1 MIYFCIILT
10 EAAVVRS
17 SIKMYDPIFL
27 KNVRI
32 GRLAYSF
39 SQILKKLKVLAKS
52 FKNTGKGIPF

>member
-1 MIYFCIILT
+1 MTYFCIILT

-32 GRLAYSF
+32 GRLAYS
-39 SQILKKLKVLAKS
+39 LAKS
-52 FKNTGKGIPF
+52 LKSLKF